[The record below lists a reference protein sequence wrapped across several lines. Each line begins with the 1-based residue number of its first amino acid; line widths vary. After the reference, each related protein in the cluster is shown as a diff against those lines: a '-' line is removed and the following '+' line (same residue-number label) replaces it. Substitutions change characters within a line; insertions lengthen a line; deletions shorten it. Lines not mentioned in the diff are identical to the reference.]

1 MKTTSLHRN
10 TKKLRFSDLIVK
22 EDEDYTIINKPPF
35 LSSLEDRSS
44 PIHLLSLAKE
54 VNADYQLCHRLDKE
68 TSGVIVLAK
77 TPEAYR
83 NFAIQLENREV
94 KKVYHAVLNGLHK
107 FEDFEADEPL
117 YVASSK
123 SRVDFRAGKPSLTL
137 MSTLEIFRQH
147 SLVKCFPLTGRLHQ
161 IRAHL
166 AFHEAPITNDPL
178 YGGEP
183 SYLSQLKKK
192 FNLKK
197 WEEERPMID
206 RVALHAYQIAFK
218 DLKSNVIEV
227 TADYPKDFA
236 VLLKQ
241 IRKFN

>member
-1 MKTTSLHRN
+1 MSLHKK
-10 TKKLRFSDLIVK
+10 TKKIHFPDLIIK
-22 EDEDYTIINKPPF
+22 ETAHYTIINKPPF

-54 VNADYQLCHRLDKE
+54 VNQEYQLCHRLDKE
-68 TSGVIVLAK
+68 TSGVMVLAK
-77 TPEAYR
+77 NPEAYR
-83 NFAIQLENREV
+83 HFAIQLEDREV
-94 KKVYHAVLNGLHK
+94 KKVYHAVINGLHK

-117 YVASSK
+117 HVTSNK
-123 SRVDFRAGKPSLTL
+123 SRVDYRSGKPSFTL
-137 MSTLEIFRQH
+137 ISTVEMFKEH
-147 SLVKCFPLTGRLHQ
+147 SLIKCFPVTGRLHQ

-183 SYLSQLKKK
+183 AYLSQLKKN

-197 WEEERPMID
+197 WEEEKPLIE

-218 DLKSNVIEV
+218 GLDNTIVEAS
-227 TADYPKDFA
+227 ADYPKDFA

-241 IRKFN
+241 LRKFN